1 MWMSWETGF
10 SDPGDCEGA
19 AAEGRPLSLKV
30 FSSLFFAGGQR
41 GVAGRCAGSR
51 RLGKGYDLGGL
62 TACMKG
68 VCDRREL
75 KLPASG

>member
-1 MWMSWETGF
+1 MKCGGRGPTSLSQGF
-10 SDPGDCEGA
+10 
-19 AAEGRPLSLKV
+19 LFSL
-30 FSSLFFAGGQR
+30 FAGGQR